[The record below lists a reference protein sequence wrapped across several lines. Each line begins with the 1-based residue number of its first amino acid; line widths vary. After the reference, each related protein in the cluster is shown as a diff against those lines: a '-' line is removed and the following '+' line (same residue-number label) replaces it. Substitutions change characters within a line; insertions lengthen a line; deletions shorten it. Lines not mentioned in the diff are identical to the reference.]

1 MRWHKRIRLDED
13 AINLAADIDAV
24 VAINRGAPGA
34 TNRVESASS
43 VTVVQDSRRH
53 PDAGEEPN
61 RRSADDRR
69 DE

>member
-1 MRWHKRIRLDED
+1 MRWHKRIRLEED

-24 VAINRGAPGA
+24 VAINRGAPGT
-34 TNRVESASS
+34 TNRVDSVSS
-43 VTVVQDSRRH
+43 VTVVQDSRRGT
-53 PDAGEEPN
+53 DAGEEPI